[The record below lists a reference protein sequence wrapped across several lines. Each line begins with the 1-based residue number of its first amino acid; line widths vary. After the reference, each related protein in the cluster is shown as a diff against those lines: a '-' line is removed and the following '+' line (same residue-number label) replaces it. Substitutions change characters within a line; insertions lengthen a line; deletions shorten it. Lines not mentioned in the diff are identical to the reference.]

1 MCPRIV
7 TDEDRQQR
15 DRELLDTA
23 LELIQQD
30 NLTSLSMDKLA
41 ANVPY
46 SKGTVYNH
54 FCSKEDLL
62 LGLCNCGMEIVADLF
77 DRAAGIQG
85 SGRDHVFALT
95 YAYLLYALLYRD
107 QFFLHVQ
114 SKTPSL
120 YEKGSQ
126 ERLERNLQLEER
138 LLGHVLQAVEQ
149 AITEGNLQLKP
160 GWDSMQVAFH
170 LWASAFGAIAVASIK
185 SQSPGPM
192 RVQFKREVFNQMAL
206 ILDGL
211 GWKPSTSAWKACPV
225 LQQLETIYQSELE
238 ALEKQGISLS
248 IPATCSQGENA

>member
-7 TDEDRQQR
+7 TDEDRLQR

-85 SGRDHVFALT
+85 RGRDHIFALT

-120 YEKGSQ
+120 YEKGSP

-149 AITEGNLQLKP
+149 ARNEGDLQLKP

-170 LWASAFGAIAVASIK
+170 LWAGAFGAIALASIK
-185 SQSPGPM
+185 SQAPGPL

-206 ILDGL
+206 VLDGL
-211 GWKPSTSAWKACPV
+211 NWQPLTDTWQVCPV
-225 LQQLETIYQSELE
+225 LRQLESIYQPELM
-238 ALEKQGISLS
+238 ALQDMGISLS
-248 IPATCSQGENA
+248 VPATCGQGENE